1 MLKHDKDLVEKL
13 IVLERLEM
21 TLLAAGYPCT
31 LSYNKKLGL
40 VKVIF
45 PDGRERVV
53 NVAFDSHLAM
63 VFDILMHG
71 FLDLLDE
78 IRERVGGP
86 VELSCAYRCPNH
98 NADVGGVTNSQHVL
112 GTAADVLVPDGW
124 SVDKLADLAV
134 ELGADGVGR
143 YYSNDFVHVDVR
155 DGRVG
160 SGYAWNG

>member
-40 VKVIF
+40 VKVIC
-45 PDGRERVV
+45 PNG
-53 NVAFDSHLAM
+53 
-63 VFDILMHG
+63 
-71 FLDLLDE
+71 
-78 IRERVGGP
+78 RERVGGP